1 MVAATGRAYRI
12 GPFVVDPDRYRITHG
27 DAVVAVEPKVFDLL
41 VHLIRHRE
49 RVLTR
54 EELFEAIWEGRP
66 VSDATLSNHV
76 KNARR
81 ALGDNGELQETIQTV
96 RGRGYRFVAPVEELG
111 AEPPASATPAS
122 EPEPVAPAPTT
133 PAVASAVA
141 SAPTAPAAPSA
152 GTSAPA
158 APAPVAVRPG
168 RPLRGWRLAAA
179 LAAVLLLPFAAFLGY
194 RAVVDSRAEA
204 LADRPYVLVVPFGVS
219 DNATAYHRT
228 FADQLTREVIASLRK
243 ISGLRTA
250 PVATAFHFRTGASPE
265 DVVENVPGVR
275 FLLTGD
281 VSVAPDGTLSISP
294 RLTDLREDLDVW
306 GSAFRVRTDER
317 DFFETP
323 VEIASAVAAAL
334 KVAIVKDDQRAL
346 AELPRIPAAY
356 GPYAAGWR
364 EMELFTHE
372 SLQRA
377 VAAFDE
383 AIAQD
388 PDFLAA
394 YRARSDALRII
405 FTYFEEPRKL
415 MPAVDESL
423 RAVLARDPDNAEAFS
438 SLGLTQVMAWDWR
451 KAWDNLNR
459 ARSLDRSLGQT
470 ELGFALYYA
479 ALGERQKV
487 LESVARANELDP
499 LNTELAD
506 WGTWALFMV
515 GELDAARTWA
525 QRQMREHPDNGFVF
539 CGAGISA
546 YLSGDTAEGVSLLEQ
561 GVKLTDRAPVSLIM
575 LAQAYGYAGQTEKVR
590 PLLAEAEAARVYMC
604 PYETAVAY
612 LTLGDDA
619 SKATAMALLED
630 AAEKRSNCLIF
641 LRVDPRVA
649 ALRSDARYAA
659 RMADL
664 MKRVGLDDAS
674 VRRYRR

>member
-1 MVAATGRAYRI
+1 MVAATGRAYRV
-12 GPFVVDPDRYRITHG
+12 GAFLVDPDRYRITHG
-27 DAVVAVEPKVFDLL
+27 DLAVPVEPKVFDLL
-41 VHLIRHRE
+41 VHLIRHRD

-81 ALGDNGELQETIQTV
+81 ALGDNGELQETIQTI

-111 AEPPASATPAS
+111 ADL
-122 EPEPVAPAPTT
+122 PAP
-133 PAVASAVA
+133 
-141 SAPTAPAAPSA
+141 APAAPTPA
-152 GTSAPA
+152 APTPATA
-158 APAPVAVRPG
+158 APAPVAARP
-168 RPLRGWRLAAA
+168 RRALPGWRLAAA
-179 LAAVLLLPFAAFLGY
+179 LGLALLLPLCAFLGY
-194 RAVVDSRAEA
+194 RVVVDSRAQA
-204 LADRPYVLVVPFGVS
+204 PADRPYVLVVPFGVS
-219 DNATAYHRT
+219 DNATSYHRT

-250 PVATAFHFRTGASPE
+250 PLATAFHFRHDTSPE
-265 DVVENVPGVR
+265 HVTSNVPGVR
-275 FLLTGD
+275 FLLNGE
-281 VSVAPDGTLSISP
+281 VSVAPDGTLRIAP

-306 GSAFRVRTDER
+306 DSAFQVRVDER

-323 VEIASAVAAAL
+323 AEIASAVAAAL
-334 KVAIVKDDQRAL
+334 KVEIVRDEQRAL
-346 AELPRIPAAY
+346 AKLPTIPTAY
-356 GPYAAGWR
+356 GPYATGWR

-372 SLQRA
+372 SLRRA

-388 PDFLAA
+388 PAFLAA

-405 FTYFEEPRKL
+405 FTYFEEPREL
-415 MPAVDESL
+415 LPVVEASL
-423 RAVLARDPDNAEAFS
+423 RTVRARDPDNAEAFS
-438 SLGLTQVMAWDWR
+438 SLGLTQVMAWKWR
-451 KAWDNLNR
+451 EAWDNLNR
-459 ARSLDRSLGQT
+459 ARALERSLAQT

-479 ALGERQKV
+479 ALGEREKV

-515 GELDAARTWA
+515 GELEAARTWA

-546 YLSGDTAEGVSLLEQ
+546 YLSGDTAEGVALLEQ
-561 GVKLTDRAPVSLIM
+561 GVKLTDRAPVALIM
-575 LAQAYGYAGQTEKVR
+575 LAQGFGYAGHTEKVR

-612 LTLGDDA
+612 LTLCDDA
-619 SKATAMALLED
+619 SKARAMALLED

-641 LRVDPRVA
+641 LRVDPRIAV
-649 ALRSDARYAA
+649 LREDPRYAG
-659 RMADL
+659 RVADL
-664 MKRVGLDDAS
+664 MARVGLDDAAL
-674 VRRYRR
+674 RTYRK

>member
-1 MVAATGRAYRI
+1 MVAATGRAYRV
-12 GPFVVDPDRYRITHG
+12 GAFLVDPDRYSITQG
-27 DAVVAVEPKVFDLL
+27 DVAVAVEPKVFDLL
-41 VHLIRHRE
+41 VHLIRHRD

-81 ALGDNGELQETIQTV
+81 ALGDNGELQETIQTI

-111 AEPPASATPAS
+111 ADLPAPAAAASALAMPAM
-122 EPEPVAPAPTT
+122 PAL
-133 PAVASAVA
+133 PAA
-141 SAPTAPAAPSA
+141 SAPVPAKA
-152 GTSAPA
+152 
-158 APAPVAVRPG
+158 AVRPNWAL
-168 RPLRGWRLAAA
+168 PGWRLAAGLGVA
-179 LAAVLLLPFAAFLGY
+179 LLLSLAAFLGY
-194 RAVVDSRAEA
+194 RTVVDSRAQA
-204 LADRPYVLVVPFGVS
+204 PADRPYVLVVPFGVS

-250 PVATAFHFRTGASPE
+250 PVATAFHFRAGASPE
-265 DVVENVPGVR
+265 HVIENVPGVR
-275 FLLTGD
+275 FLLTGE
-281 VSVAPDGTLSISP
+281 VSVAPDGTLGIAP

-306 GSAFRVRTDER
+306 GSAFRVRLDER

-323 VEIASAVAAAL
+323 AEIASAVAAAL
-334 KVAIVKDDQRAL
+334 KVAIVRDEQRAL
-346 AELPRIPAAY
+346 AELPTVPAAY

-372 SLQRA
+372 SLRRA

-383 AIAQD
+383 AIAED
-388 PDFLAA
+388 PAFLAA

-405 FTYFEEPRKL
+405 FTYFEEPRQL
-415 MPAVDESL
+415 LPTVDESL
-423 RAVLARDPDNAEAFS
+423 RAVLARDRDNAEAYS
-438 SLGLTQVMAWDWR
+438 SLGLTKVMAWQWR
-451 KAWDNLNR
+451 EAWDNLNR

-479 ALGERQKV
+479 ALGEREKV
-487 LESVARANELDP
+487 LEAVARANELDP

-515 GELDAARTWA
+515 GELEAARTWA
-525 QRQMREHPDNGFVF
+525 RRQMREHPDNGFVF

-546 YLSGDTAEGVSLLEQ
+546 YLSGDTAEGVALLEQ
-561 GVKLTDRAPVSLIM
+561 GVKLSDRAPVALIM
-575 LAQAYGYAGQTEKVR
+575 LAQAYGYAGHTEKVW

-604 PYETAVAY
+604 PYETAVAH
-612 LTLGDDA
+612 LTLGGDA
-619 SKATAMALLED
+619 SKAKAMQLLEE
-630 AAEKRSNCLIF
+630 AAEKQSNCLIF
-641 LRVDPRVA
+641 LRVDPRIAVLREDPRFAGRVA
-649 ALRSDARYAA
+649 E
-659 RMADL
+659 L

-674 VRRYRR
+674 VRTYRK